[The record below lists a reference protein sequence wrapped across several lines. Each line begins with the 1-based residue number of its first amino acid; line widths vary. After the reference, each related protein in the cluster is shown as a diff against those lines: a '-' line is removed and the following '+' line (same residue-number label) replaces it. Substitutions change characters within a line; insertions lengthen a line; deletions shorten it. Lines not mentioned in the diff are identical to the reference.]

1 MMSLRV
7 NGSVLMD
14 SNLKVTPLGRDVY
27 MNAVGHRW
35 AKQAELSLAREASTP
50 GSINAWTANR
60 PVMPRNLPNRVNE
73 YGFDTGTHG
82 SRAWWV
88 VKASSLQIPDFTFTP
103 FDRNSSANHQFG
115 RRLSLDGEKLIV
127 GCGDSNQRRW
137 NIISKFAG
145 WEFNLPTKLFQF
157 LWFIFLHFG
166 QSFVDGNLLLGQEA
180 YWNSMN
186 NAGAAYLFD
195 LNGSSFSVARFQPP
209 M

>member
-1 MMSLRV
+1 M
-7 NGSVLMD
+7 
-14 SNLKVTPLGRDVY
+14 GRDVY

-88 VKASSLQIPDFTFTP
+88 VKASSLPIPNFTFTP
-103 FDRNSSANHQFG
+103 FDRNSSGGHKFG
-115 RRLSLDGEKLIV
+115 SKLSLDGEKLIV
-127 GCGDSNQRRW
+127 GYGNIYQRKLEYYNVSSLDGNLTYHTQIVPDSTANDQAR
-137 NIISKFAG
+137 
-145 WEFNLPTKLFQF
+145 Q
-157 LWFIFLHFG
+157 FG
-166 QSFVDGNLLLGQEA
+166 QSFGLDGNRLVVGAKEA

-186 NAGAAYLFD
+186 YAGAAFLFD
-195 LNGSSFSVARFQPP
+195 FNGSSFSQVA
-209 M
+209 

>member
-1 MMSLRV
+1 MNSDVIIDV

-60 PVMPRNLPNRVNE
+60 PIMPRNLPNRVNE

-127 GCGDSNQRRW
+127 GYGDSDPRKLESYSVSSLDGNLTYHDQ
-137 NIISKFAG
+137 IVPDSYDSKSYH
-145 WEFNLPTKLFQF
+145 L
-157 LWFIFLHFG
+157 G
-166 QSFVDGNLLLGQEA
+166 QSFALDG
-180 YWNSMN
+180 
-186 NAGAAYLFD
+186 D
-195 LNGSSFSVARFQPP
+195 LVGGGSKTGILE
-209 M
+209 